1 MEHKEW
7 LKKATGDSQRGVAR
21 RIGIDHTQ
29 INREVAK
36 GLDADRVIQISYAYG
51 LNPVVELQQTGHL
64 RPETND
70 DTVDGATHF
79 QLIATVETSV
89 DSMEILW
96 PSDISFTDE
105 GGMKINHTDLS
116 QDTYPCETDQ
126 PEEFND
132 MQAGD
137 KRRASVTLVAP
148 ENPQTMTYSPST
160 LPDARPVTW
169 DMAGEL

>member
-70 DTVDGATHF
+70 DTVD
-79 QLIATVETSV
+79 S
-89 DSMEILW
+89 ILDRMLDLAEQAKHRLEAQ
-96 PSDISFTDE
+96 SDY
-105 GGMKINHTDLS
+105 G
-116 QDTYPCETDQ
+116 
-126 PEEFND
+126 
-132 MQAGD
+132 
-137 KRRASVTLVAP
+137 LVAD
-148 ENPQTMTYSPST
+148 NSP
-160 LPDARPVTW
+160 DEDEMR
-169 DMAGEL
+169 GEHETGDVP